1 MLSILHLQ
9 SHLMKSRTNLIVI
22 VVLATAL
29 SSCTSHKVITKN
41 HPVNNELL
49 SQLKVNKKYKFY
61 LASGAVLKVRVDSVE
76 NERVYGRM
84 LGSSRDK
91 TTQGSFNDSFDSLS
105 NNVTKISRK
114 KFNPYLTVLAVA
126 VPVGTVILYSAA
138 TLGVVMAF

>member
-1 MLSILHLQ
+1 
-9 SHLMKSRTNLIVI
+9 MKSWTNLIVF
-22 VVLATAL
+22 VMLATTL
-29 SSCTSHKVITKN
+29 SSCTSYKVITKN
-41 HPVNNELL
+41 HAVDKELL
-49 SQLKVNKKYKFY
+49 SQLRVNKKYKFY

-76 NERVYGRM
+76 NERVYGQM
-84 LGSSRDK
+84 WGSSRDK

-126 VPVGTVILYSAA
+126 VPVAAAVLYSAA